1 MTMSRLSP
9 YSSSRSLSSTIDW
22 WLIACYLVLV
32 IIGWV
37 NIYAS
42 IYADDEASLFSWA
55 CRSGKQFV
63 WILSSLGIA
72 TVLLFIVPPRVY
84 EPVAPFLYGM
94 TLLLLIAVIFLGA
107 SINGSHSWFKLG
119 PISFQPAEL
128 SKITTSLLL
137 ASILSRNAF
146 RMKGRAM
153 WITFAIILVPML
165 TIVLE
170 KETGTALVY
179 VGFIFMLYR
188 EGLSGWFIGMVGLAI
203 LLFILTLTVSPFAG
217 IIVLLAIISIIDA
230 VINGKLLLWLPIGI
244 PLIVGSFFVPEAWQ
258 LVVAASLA
266 GVYTAYSIW
275 RALRGVRQQFRWIT
289 LSAIVAG
296 LLLVISTQ
304 FIFNNVLK
312 EYQRDRIEI
321 LLGMKEDLSG
331 AGYNVYESK
340 IAIGSG
346 GFWGKGFLN
355 GTQTAYGFVPE
366 QSTDF
371 IFCTIGE
378 QWGFFGCFWVIFLYC
393 FLMIRIIRDSERSR
407 EAFTRI
413 YGYCV
418 AGIIFMHVFINIG
431 MTLGLMPVIGIPLP
445 FLSYGGSSMW
455 GFTTMLFIFVA
466 LYRNEKKYF

>member
-1 MTMSRLSP
+1 MSRLSP

>member
-1 MTMSRLSP
+1 MSRLSP

-42 IYADDEASLFSWA
+42 IYANDDASLFSWA
-55 CRSGKQFV
+55 CKSGKQFV
-63 WILSSLGIA
+63 WILSGIA
-72 TVLLFIVPPRVY
+72 IATCLLFLIPPRVY

-94 TLLLLIAVIFLGA
+94 TLLLLIAVIFVGVPV
-107 SINGSHSWFKLG
+107 NGSNSWFKLG

-137 ASILSRNAF
+137 ATILSRHGF

-153 WITFAIILVPML
+153 WITFAIILIPML
-165 TIVLE
+165 TIILE

-188 EGLSGWFIGMVGLAI
+188 EGLSGWFIGMIGMTI

-217 IIVLLAIISIIDA
+217 IIVLLAIISIIDT
-230 VINGKLLLWLPIGI
+230 VINGKFLLWLPIGI
-244 PLIVGSFFVPEAWQ
+244 PLIVGSFFVPESWQ
-258 LVVAASLA
+258 IAVAASLA
-266 GVYTAYSIW
+266 GVYAAYSIW

-289 LSAIVAG
+289 LSAIVVG